1 MYQVLTSKLNLKFSN
16 IKKNWKSD
24 ILVYS
29 FNKYFNKRREAFLKQ
44 NVITIISQQQNVY
57 MYNNITTDGTSGEY
71 VIYYANVEFIIAI
84 YFIVSRSK

>member
-57 MYNNITTDGTSGEY
+57 MYNNITTDETSGESF
-71 VIYYANVEFIIAI
+71 IYYANVEFIIAI

>member
-16 IKKNWKSD
+16 IKKNWKSG